1 VSRKFLKFRDKRP
14 YSFFTICIYYDVLH
28 IVLENNVESGTIHC
42 RVKRARAPRGRPM
55 RPTGWFNDSKNKIYK
70 WSTKRVILLKKK
82 PDPRPLGVPLD
93 DLERAINQTNLKASR
108 NHNSLI
114 VRNTNLVTRVDVVP
128 PANRECGDA
137 TIKAVVQI
145 KTELPKEIA
154 AIFLESPQ
162 LAGTIDAM
170 ATLGALTI
178 EGDRYF
184 IGSRLTIYEQENAW
198 NVHFG
203 LLLFSVIGAADSFL
217 GSLRT
222 AFSGEEVLKG
232 TSAWTE
238 QDLSLVESH
247 LSRICVC
254 TIGGLRLTAEFSLK
268 SGEVTAL
275 YGHNNTA
282 LWRIFADQPH
292 PALGGGLF
300 CLLELPHRI
309 VDESRIETVL
319 NQLNQMEIAPR
330 DLPPHFGSWCRGNL
344 GNNPAYVAFFPN
356 VMHAVEGIA
365 LNASIWA
372 LHRAE
377 WANATLHSL
386 GVHL

>member
-1 VSRKFLKFRDKRP
+1 MTLFRKNL
-14 YSFFTICIYYDVLH
+14 
-28 IVLENNVESGTIHC
+28 
-42 RVKRARAPRGRPM
+42 
-55 RPTGWFNDSKNKIYK
+55 
-70 WSTKRVILLKKK
+70 
-82 PDPRPLGVPLD
+82 DPRPLGVPLD
-93 DLERAINQTNLKASR
+93 DLQKAINQTNLKASR
-108 NHNSLI
+108 DGNSLI
-114 VRNTNLVTRVDVVP
+114 VQNANLITRVDVVRP
-128 PANRECGDA
+128 LNPKCGDA

-145 KTELPKEIA
+145 RTEPPKEIGTS
-154 AIFLESPQ
+154 FLSSPKF
-162 LAGTIDAM
+162 AGTINAM

-178 EGDRYF
+178 EKERCF

-203 LLLFSVIGAADSFL
+203 LLLFTVIGAADSFL
-217 GSLRT
+217 GCLRT
-222 AFSGEEVLKG
+222 VFSGEEALKG

-247 LSRICVC
+247 LSKICAC
-254 TIGGLRLTAEFSLK
+254 TIGGLRLTTEFSLK
-268 SGEVTAL
+268 DGEVSAA
-275 YGHNNTA
+275 YGDHHTA

-292 PALGGGLF
+292 PAMGGGLF
-300 CLLELPHRI
+300 CLLELPHRV
-309 VDESRIETVL
+309 VDESRIDPILNHL
-319 NQLNQMEIAPR
+319 NQLEMAPH

-377 WANATLHSL
+377 WANASLASL
-386 GVHL
+386 GINPWGYRCESKGIAFEQP

>member
-1 VSRKFLKFRDKRP
+1 
-14 YSFFTICIYYDVLH
+14 
-28 IVLENNVESGTIHC
+28 
-42 RVKRARAPRGRPM
+42 
-55 RPTGWFNDSKNKIYK
+55 
-70 WSTKRVILLKKK
+70 VILLKKK

-93 DLERAINQTNLKASR
+93 GLEKAINQTNLKASR
-108 NHNSLI
+108 DGNSLI
-114 VRNTNLVTRVDVVP
+114 VRNAKLITRVDVVP

-154 AIFLESPQ
+154 AIFLKSPQ
-162 LAGTIDAM
+162 LAGTINAM

-178 EGDRYF
+178 EGDRHF
-184 IGSRLTIYEQENAW
+184 IGARLTIYEQENAW

-222 AFSGEEVLKG
+222 TFGGEEVLKG

-268 SGEVTAL
+268 DGEVSVA
-275 YGHNNTA
+275 YGNHRTA

-300 CLLELPHRI
+300 CLLELPHR
-309 VDESRIETVL
+309 VLDEAQIDPIL
-319 NQLNQMEIAPR
+319 NRLNQMEMASA

-344 GNNPAYVAFFPN
+344 GNNPAYVSFFPN
-356 VMHAVEGIA
+356 VMQAVEGIA

-372 LHRAE
+372 LHRVE
-377 WANATLHSL
+377 WANATLASL
-386 GVHL
+386 GVQP

>member
-1 VSRKFLKFRDKRP
+1 MLP
-14 YSFFTICIYYDVLH
+14 I
-28 IVLENNVESGTIHC
+28 
-42 RVKRARAPRGRPM
+42 
-55 RPTGWFNDSKNKIYK
+55 GWFNDSKKKIYD

-82 PDPRPLGVPLD
+82 TDPRPLGVPLD
-93 DLERAINQTNLKASR
+93 DLQKAINHTNLKASR
-108 NHNSLI
+108 DGNSLI
-114 VRNTNLVTRVDVVP
+114 VQNANLITRVDVVRSP
-128 PANRECGDA
+128 TECGDA
-137 TIKAVVQI
+137 TIKAVVQL

-154 AIFLESPQ
+154 TIFLSRPQ
-162 LAGTIDAM
+162 FAGTINAM

-178 EGDRYF
+178 EKDRCF

-222 AFSGEEVLKG
+222 AFNGEEALKG
-232 TSAWTE
+232 PSAWTE

-247 LSRICVC
+247 LSRSCVC
-254 TIGGLRLTAEFSLK
+254 TVGGLRLTAEFNLK
-268 SGEVTAL
+268 DGEVSAA
-275 YGHNNTA
+275 YGDHHTA

-309 VDESRIETVL
+309 VDESRIDTVL

-330 DLPPHFGSWCRGNL
+330 DLPPHFGAWCRGHL
-344 GNNPAYVAFFPN
+344 DNNPAYAAFFPN

-365 LNASIWA
+365 VNASIWA

-377 WANATLHSL
+377 WATAALHSL
-386 GVHL
+386 GVRP